1 MYLNWYFIIMAE
13 TEKIL
18 TAYFFKNDRGKMPVR
33 DWILSLSPAN
43 RKILGENI
51 KTVEFGWPVG
61 MPTVRPMGNKLYEVR
76 SSLSDGSDARV
87 LFTIYKNSM
96 VLLHGFIK
104 TTRKTPKRHLDLAK
118 RRMKIILDE
127 RK

>member
-1 MYLNWYFIIMAE
+1 
-13 TEKIL
+13 
-18 TAYFFKNDRGKMPVR
+18 MPVR

-43 RKILGENI
+43 RKILGEDI

-61 MPTVRPMGNKLYEVR
+61 MPTVRPIGNKLYEVR
-76 SSLSDGSDARV
+76 SSLSGGSDARV

-96 VLLHGFIK
+96 VILHGFIK
-104 TTRKTPKRHLDLAK
+104 TTRKTPKRQLDLTK
-118 RRMKIILDE
+118 RRMKKFLDE

>member
-1 MYLNWYFIIMAE
+1 M
-13 TEKIL
+13 TEIEKNL
-18 TAYFFKNDRGKMPVR
+18 TVYFFKNDRGKMPVR
-33 DWILSLSPAN
+33 DWILSLSPTN
-43 RKILGENI
+43 RKILGEDI

-76 SSLSDGSDARV
+76 SSLSDRSDARV

-104 TTRKTPKRHLDLAK
+104 TTRKTPKRQLDLAK
-118 RRMKIILDE
+118 RRMKKILDE
-127 RK
+127 RN